1 MRTLTP
7 AQRRAL
13 RAKAHHLS
21 ACASIG
27 QGGLT
32 PAVLHEIDVSLRAHE
47 LVKIR
52 VFAAER
58 DVREAMLA
66 RICEALDAAPVQHLG
81 KVLVVW
87 RPAPEEAVA
96 PPPARSRSAA
106 KRQPQARRP
115 RSPLPRTPSR
125 PTPAAPPPPRGK
137 GRRGAARH
145 ATPGGSRCR
154 GIRRGGSGRPKEIDV
169 HAEDDAKIILGEA
182 QSAIGLGKEAA
193 GRARRKASRSQAARR
208 QGRHRQ
214 PRTVQVPR
222 HRAPPPAGAPP
233 AQVARN
239 EPAIRRSGPRGSRT
253 RALRPARR
261 PPQCRPRSCR

>member
-7 AQRRAL
+7 AERRAL

-21 ACASIG
+21 AFASIG
-27 QGGLT
+27 HGGLT
-32 PAVLHEIDVSLRAHE
+32 PSVLHEIDVSLRAHE

-58 DVREAMLA
+58 DDREAMLA

-87 RPAPEEAVA
+87 RPAPEAEVA

-125 PTPAAPPPPRGK
+125 PAPAAPPPPRGK

-145 ATPGGSRCR
+145 APPGSR
-154 GIRRGGSGRPKEIDV
+154 D
-169 HAEDDAKIILGEA
+169 AEDLDAAAPLARKKSTYTPKTKPRSF
-182 QSAIGLGKEAA
+182 SAKPNPRSAWEKKPPTPRGARPPGAKPRDARSGAA
-193 GRARRKASRSQAARR
+193 KPRGVRAGIAPSAGGTRRRRKS
-208 QGRHRQ
+208 
-214 PRTVQVPR
+214 P
-222 HRAPPPAGAPP
+222 
-233 AQVARN
+233 
-239 EPAIRRSGPRGSRT
+239 
-253 RALRPARR
+253 
-261 PPQCRPRSCR
+261 

>member
-21 ACASIG
+21 AFASIG

-58 DVREAMLA
+58 DVREAMFA

-125 PTPAAPPPPRGK
+125 PTPTAPPPPRGK

-145 ATPGGSRCR
+145 ATPP
-154 GIRRGGSGRPKEIDV
+154 GRD
-169 HAEDDAKIILGEA
+169 AEDLDA
-182 QSAIGLGKEAA
+182 AA
-193 GRARRKASRSQAARR
+193 PLARRKSTYTPKTTPRSFSAKPNPRSAWEKKPPAARGAR
-208 QGRHRQ
+208 PLGPK
-214 PRTVQVPR
+214 PRDARSFTAKPR
-222 HRAPPPAGAPP
+222 DARSFTAKSRDTGAGTAK
-233 AQVARN
+233 ATGATRRRKAR
-239 EPAIRRSGPRGSRT
+239 
-253 RALRPARR
+253 
-261 PPQCRPRSCR
+261 